1 MTHFERRFLEILR
14 EDEEPCRGTV
24 RNDKL
29 GNRVVIPY
37 GAKMQIGRN
46 GRGVAIPK
54 GFTSKEDEVG
64 QMHALPPGK
73 VLKVGS
79 NGKVV
84 VTCPGESTSEKKGQI
99 VIMGKKTKNESHR
112 PSCLE
117 LLQGAIF
124 LVEG

>member
-1 MTHFERRFLEILR
+1 MTLYERQLLQILR

-24 RNDKL
+24 RFDRL

-37 GAKMQIGRN
+37 GGAMQTGRN

-54 GFTSKEDEVG
+54 GFTAKEDDTG
-64 QMHALPPGK
+64 QYHAIPPGK
-73 VLKVGS
+73 VLKIGT
-79 NGKVV
+79 NGKGVV
-84 VTCPGESTSEKKGQI
+84 ICPGESTSEKSGQI
-99 VIMGKKTKNESHR
+99 LVNRKKTKNESHR

-117 LLQGAIF
+117 LLQWTNF